1 MQYLIDF
8 LNSNEKDI
16 GISKILNT
24 SEEQTKIL
32 RHLSKSYVD
41 GVFSLS
47 VFDIL
52 SSVFTIENF
61 SHIEHL
67 KDIKSLIENG
77 WIVQNFGVF
86 RTEQKI
92 SQSLLP
98 LLNCE
103 VSLSLNFL
111 KILEDGDLNLELP
124 NAVAY
129 DENLQYLKDQ
139 FLRIELYEKKSLLSA
154 KSEVKLKINN
164 QISKLEDY
172 IKQRIELSKIDIVT
186 EQIFKDNTLNEK
198 EELIFLTLLRQEY
211 SNDFENQRELDNL
224 ISLVSEDEFECVK
237 NRSLLDDNSKL
248 LDSGLIEYD
257 EILNSYSTISKNFFI
272 NEDVLQSIMHPK
284 NSKKEKK
291 IKVDSI
297 IKDYQ
302 IFELIEPTTN
312 INDVVLN
319 EKTKELLDT
328 ILKQVDKKVLNRL
341 NTWGIKN
348 RKSIDAKII
357 FYGEAGTG
365 KTMSA
370 VSLAKSLKK
379 QVLSFD
385 CSKILSKYVGES
397 EQNVRKIFDSYN
409 EICKKT
415 KTEPVLLLNEADQFL
430 STRIESS
437 SGAEKMH
444 NQMQNIFL
452 EQIER
457 FNGVL
462 IATTNFLQTLDS
474 AFSRRFDYKI
484 EFKKPDFDSRL
495 TIWRKVLPQNAD
507 FEDNFDIK
515 NLAKYNL
522 SGAQI
527 VLVMKNTALKVA
539 VKDEPIF
546 LFDDFKSTIER
557 ELSSAFGEDKKV
569 GFGS

>member
-154 KSEVKLKINN
+154 KSEVRLKINN

-172 IKQRIELSKIDIVT
+172 IKQRIELSKIDIIT

-495 TIWRKVLPQNAD
+495 AIWRKVLPQNAD

-557 ELSSAFGEDKKV
+557 ELNSAFGEDKKV

>member
-24 SEEQTKIL
+24 SEDQTKIL

-61 SHIEHL
+61 NHIEHL

-86 RTEQKI
+86 RTEQKM

-154 KSEVKLKINN
+154 KSEVRLKINN

-198 EELIFLTLLRQEY
+198 EELVFLTLLRQEY
-211 SNDFENQRELDNL
+211 SNDFENQREVDNL

-341 NTWGIKN
+341 NSWGIKN

-495 TIWRKVLPQNAD
+495 AIWRKVLPQNAD

-527 VLVMKNTALKVA
+527 VLIMKNTALKVA

-557 ELSSAFGEDKKV
+557 ELNSAFGEDKKV

>member
-319 EKTKELLDT
+319 KKTKELLDT

-437 SGAEKMH
+437 NGAEKMH

>member
-77 WIVQNFGVF
+77 WIIQNFGVF
-86 RTEQKI
+86 RTEQKM

-154 KSEVKLKINN
+154 KSEVRLKINN

-198 EELIFLTLLRQEY
+198 EELVFLTLLRQEY
-211 SNDFENQRELDNL
+211 SNDFENQREVDNL

-341 NTWGIKN
+341 NSWGIKN

-495 TIWRKVLPQNAD
+495 AIWRKVLPQNAD

-527 VLVMKNTALKVA
+527 VLIMKNTALKVA

-557 ELSSAFGEDKKV
+557 ELNSAFGEDKKV

>member
-24 SEEQTKIL
+24 SEDQTKIL

-61 SHIEHL
+61 NHIEHL

-86 RTEQKI
+86 RTEQKM

-124 NAVAY
+124 NATAY

-154 KSEVKLKINN
+154 KSEVRLKINN

-198 EELIFLTLLRQEY
+198 EELVFLTLLRQEY

-341 NTWGIKN
+341 NSWGIKN

-495 TIWRKVLPQNAD
+495 AIWRKVLPQNAD

-527 VLVMKNTALKVA
+527 VLIMKNTALKVA

-557 ELSSAFGEDKKV
+557 ELNSAFGEDKKV

>member
-437 SGAEKMH
+437 NGAEKMH